1 MNEPYISL
9 NRQRLFAFL
18 WVVIFFSLAL
28 LFDILGGYLL
38 ILKWV
43 FLVMGALSIM
53 QLLQMFRGAK

>member
-1 MNEPYISL
+1 MNEPYILL

-53 QLLQMFRGAK
+53 QLLQMFGGGK

>member
-1 MNEPYISL
+1 MNEPYILL

-53 QLLQMFRGAK
+53 QLLQMFRGGK